1 MHETAAL
8 LIEVGG
14 LLLVLSILARI
25 ANKIGLS
32 PIPLYLAA
40 GLIVGEGGLIP
51 LDASMDFFH
60 IGSEI
65 GVVLLLVMLGL
76 EYSPTELV
84 KGLKQAKYSGLW
96 DALLNAVPG
105 AAFALIMGWGPIAA
119 VAFAGITW
127 VSSSGVVA
135 KVLRD
140 LRRLGNRETPTILSI
155 LVIEDLAMAF
165 YLPVVSA
172 IVVGEAIAQ
181 AAITVAIAVVAVLAI
196 LFIALR
202 FGKAISRVFSIHHL
216 ESLLIGV
223 LGLTMLVGGISSELK
238 VSTAVGA
245 FLVGIAITGQVAEE
259 AVRVLAPLR
268 DLFAT
273 IFFVYFGIVTAPATL
288 VPVLLPALALAA
300 VTIATKVLT
309 GYIAARSAG
318 VGVAGR
324 WRAGFALTPRGE
336 FSIVIAGLAAT
347 ALSAGD
353 PQLAQ
358 YIISTTTAYVLITIV
373 AGPLLAR
380 IPDTRWFKSAV
391 RARALRANPA
401 PAD

>member
-1 MHETAAL
+1 M
-8 LIEVGG
+8 EVGA
-14 LLLVLSILARI
+14 LLLVLSALGRI
-25 ANKIGLS
+25 ANRVGVS

-40 GLIVGEGGLIP
+40 GLVVGEGGIIP
-51 LDASMDFFH
+51 LDASIEFFH

-76 EYSPTELV
+76 EYSPSELV
-84 KGLKQAKYSGLW
+84 KGLRQAKYSGLW

-135 KVLRD
+135 KMLRD
-140 LRRLGNRETPTILSI
+140 LHRLGNRETPTILSV

-165 YLPVVSA
+165 YLPIVSA
-172 IVVGEAIAQ
+172 IVVGEAVAQ
-181 AAITVAIAVVAVLAI
+181 AAITVAIAVVAVLVI

-202 FGKAISRVFSIHHL
+202 FGKTISRVFSVHHL

-259 AVRVLAPLR
+259 SVRVLAPLR

-273 IFFVYFGIVTAPATL
+273 IFFVYFGIVTSPATL
-288 VPVLLPALALAA
+288 VPVLLPAVALAII
-300 VTIATKVLT
+300 TMGTKVLT
-309 GYIAARSAG
+309 GYLAARAAG
-318 VGVAGR
+318 VGTAGR

-336 FSIVIAGLAAT
+336 FSIVIAGLAAS
-347 ALSAGD
+347 ALSAGN
-353 PQLAQ
+353 PAVAQ
-358 YIISTTTAYVLITIV
+358 YLVSTTTAYVLMTII
-373 AGPLLAR
+373 AGPILAR
-380 IPDTRWFKSAV
+380 IPDSRWFKNAMRK
-391 RARALRANPA
+391 RAGRPLPL
-401 PAD
+401 PSE

>member
-1 MHETAAL
+1 VHETAVL
-8 LIEVGG
+8 LIEVGA
-14 LLLVLSILARI
+14 LLLVLSVLSRI
-25 ANKIGLS
+25 ANRVGVS

-40 GLIVGEGGLIP
+40 GLVVGEGSLIP

-65 GVVLLLVMLGL
+65 GVVLLLLMLGL
-76 EYSPTELV
+76 EYSPSELV
-84 KGLKQAKYSGLW
+84 KGLRQAKYSGLW

-140 LRRLGNRETPTILSI
+140 LRRLGNRETPTILSV

-165 YLPVVSA
+165 YLPIVSA

-181 AAITVAIAVVAVLAI
+181 AAITVAIAVVAVLVI

-202 FGKAISRVFSIHHL
+202 FGKTISRVFSTHHL

-223 LGLTMLVGGISSELK
+223 LGLTMLVGGLSSELK

-259 AVRVLAPLR
+259 AVRVLSPLR

-288 VPVLLPALALAA
+288 VPVLLPALALAV
-300 VTIATKVLT
+300 VTIGTKVLT
-309 GYIAARSAG
+309 GYLAARAAG
-318 VGVAGR
+318 VGLAGR

-347 ALSAGD
+347 ALSAGN
-353 PQLAQ
+353 PQLSQ
-358 YIISTTTAYVLITIV
+358 YIVSTTTAYVLMTII

-380 IPDTRWFKSAV
+380 IPDSGWFKAAV
-391 RARALRANPA
+391 RARAARAIDRSA
-401 PAD
+401 